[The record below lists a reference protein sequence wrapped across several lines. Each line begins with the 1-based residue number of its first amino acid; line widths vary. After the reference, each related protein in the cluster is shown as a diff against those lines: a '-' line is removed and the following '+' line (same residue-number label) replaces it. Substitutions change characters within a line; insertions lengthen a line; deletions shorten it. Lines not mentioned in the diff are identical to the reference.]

1 VVHEQEGRRSVV
13 SHFNKATKGRLVRSL
28 LEASASPRT
37 VTGLVSALRDLGW
50 RVDRAGSRLD
60 IVVDEV

>member
-1 VVHEQEGRRSVV
+1 M
-13 SHFNKATKGRLVRSL
+13 KGRLVRSL